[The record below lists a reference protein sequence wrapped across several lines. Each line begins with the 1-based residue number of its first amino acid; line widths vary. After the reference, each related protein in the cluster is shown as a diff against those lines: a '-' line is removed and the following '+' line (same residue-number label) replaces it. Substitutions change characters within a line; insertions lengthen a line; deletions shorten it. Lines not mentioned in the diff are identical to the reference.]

1 MKAKYTD
8 REIGS
13 KGLDES
19 ELGIQRQK
27 QGGQGVQ
34 NQREG
39 WDEEERKAYVRVKQI
54 ACWMLYSVTHDCC
67 VSADKRNRRWGGGE
81 VWLWRGA
88 RVLGVRSC
96 AGEQRGARGVR
107 KKHMTEKTAPLSIKL
122 LPV

>member
-67 VSADKRNRRWGGGE
+67 VSADKRNRRWGGERYGYGE
-81 VWLWRGA
+81 GHACLGSGA
-88 RVLGVRSC
+88 VQVSS
-96 AGEQRGARGVR
+96 AGHEGSG
-107 KKHMTEKTAPLSIKL
+107 KST
-122 LPV
+122 